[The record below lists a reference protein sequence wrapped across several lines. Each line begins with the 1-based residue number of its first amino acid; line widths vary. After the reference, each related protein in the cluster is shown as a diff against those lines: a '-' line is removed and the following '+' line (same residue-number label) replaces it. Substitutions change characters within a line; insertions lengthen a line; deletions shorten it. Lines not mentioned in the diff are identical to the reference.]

1 MQSGVLAVTRPEA
14 LAAAVAA
21 TTRLVP
27 LITNHVVK
35 AAHSSK
41 PLEYREHCLDE
52 AIRHA
57 EILLNELKLQQT
69 RLGWRSKRGA
79 AA

>member
-1 MQSGVLAVTRPEA
+1 MSRPEA

-21 TTRLVP
+21 TMRLTPMITRHV
-27 LITNHVVK
+27 IT

-41 PLEYREHCLDE
+41 PEGYRAHSLEQ

-57 EILLNELKLQQT
+57 ETLLNELKLQQERLRWT
-69 RLGWRSKRGA
+69 REDLAS
-79 AA
+79 